1 MRARLRSL
9 ERKLVWERFQL
20 IVQEV
25 VDDFLS
31 QWREDDGFAEDWLV
45 SLEFNRRL
53 ISEGFKSPLASAAIN
68 YIDECRGKGMTP
80 DRTELIQKL
89 LPWYRP

>member
-53 ISEGFKSPLASAAIN
+53 ISEGSSRPLPPPPSTTSTSVVA
-68 YIDECRGKGMTP
+68 RG
-80 DRTELIQKL
+80 
-89 LPWYRP
+89 